1 MQANAYR
8 IVETSLGL
16 LGLVGSPQGLKAV
29 LGPQDSE
36 RELNAETIG
45 IQEELPTGQS
55 SPLLDDWAD
64 RLTAYAA
71 GESLALDGPLDMDA
85 GTEFQQAVWSALR
98 DIPAGAVMTYGDVA
112 KSIGRPR
119 AARAVG
125 QAVGANPLG
134 IVVP

>member
-1 MQANAYR
+1 M
-8 IVETSLGL
+8 
-16 LGLVGSPQGLKAV
+16 
-29 LGPQDSE
+29 
-36 RELNAETIG
+36 G
-45 IQEELPTGQS
+45 IQEDLPTGQS
-55 SPLLDDWAD
+55 SPLLDYWAD
-64 RLTAYAA
+64 RLTTYAA

-98 DIPAGAVMTYGDVA
+98 DIPAGAIMTYGDVA
-112 KSIGRPR
+112 ESIGRPR

>member
-8 IVETSLGL
+8 IVETPLGL

-36 RELNAETIG
+36 QELKAEAVG
-45 IQEELPTGQS
+45 IQEDLPFGQS
-55 SPLLDDWAD
+55 TPLMDEWAD
-64 RLTAYAA
+64 QLTAYAS
-71 GESLALDGPLDMDA
+71 GESLVLDGPLDMDA

-98 DIPAGAVMTYGDVA
+98 EIPAGDVMTYGDVA
-112 KSIGRPR
+112 KFIGRPR

>member
-8 IVETSLGL
+8 IVETPLGL
-16 LGLVGSPQGLKAV
+16 LGLVGSSQGLKAV

-36 RELNAETIG
+36 QELGAEALG
-45 IQEELPTGQS
+45 IQGDLPMGQS
-55 SPLLDDWAD
+55 SPLLDYWAD

-71 GESLALDGPLDMDA
+71 GELLALDGPLDMDA

-98 DIPAGAVMTYGDVA
+98 EIPAGDVMTYGGVA